1 MRRILLSLGADLVAF
16 ALVWLYLIF
25 PGMAKLPE
33 DYVQNYHFEGSV
45 QAFNPGTGTYDTIP
59 TKMDR
64 TLNATDVNDADAL
77 ILQQVIKFTIA
88 ANGAPLSA
96 ASPAL
101 AVLDSTEIYA
111 VDRTTR
117 ANVAGGDKTRT
128 GQFTFPANVQQGT
141 YQYWSATTNSTLTA
155 TFVAE
160 ETVNGVKV
168 YVFKIDSKGITNPTN
183 ATQTIDVVATIK
195 VEPVSGTP
203 VDSKLTTTI
212 NQLLPTGS
220 SMPVLINESHFTQA
234 TIDEMATEAASNAS
248 LIMWASV
255 YGFWAIIGLGVVL
268 IVVGIFKK
276 S

>member
-1 MRRILLSLGADLVAF
+1 MRRILVSLGAVLVAF